1 MHCSLIDKR
10 RLPVDLTQACSS
22 FLCGHYLATPLQ
34 PSLHTHI
41 ITSLHLV
48 TSDQGWSEPHTPAYT
63 CKKGRP
69 SHKRPRLA
77 RTIYIYIYMRCLY
90 NYFCRDF
97 MIYTVIYVVYIWFW
111 PTLQMTHLS
120 LRADH
125 EHPLPSHSPSSHA
138 SRALPSCCCC

>member
-1 MHCSLIDKR
+1 MLIIPLR
-10 RLPVDLTQACSS
+10 PLPSYPFTAIIT
-22 FLCGHYLATPLQ
+22 HTHTHIPNTHT
-34 PSLHTHI
+34 HTHI

-90 NYFCRDF
+90 NYFCRDIK
-97 MIYTVIYVVYIWFW
+97 IYTVIYVVYIWFW